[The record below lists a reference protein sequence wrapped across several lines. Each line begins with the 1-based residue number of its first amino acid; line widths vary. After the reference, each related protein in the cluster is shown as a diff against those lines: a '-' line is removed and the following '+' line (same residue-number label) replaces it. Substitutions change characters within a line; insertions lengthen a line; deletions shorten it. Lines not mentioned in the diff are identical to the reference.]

1 MAPKCPKSII
11 ASLTALLAKANDAA
25 GPGEIL
31 SICLRR
37 GRWRAKVQFGK
48 AGTLANRLPF
58 WYSFVD
64 GEWHYA

>member
-1 MAPKCPKSII
+1 MNPKCPESIVKS
-11 ASLTALLAKANDAA
+11 LETKLAQAHDAA

-37 GRWRAKVQFGK
+37 GRWRAQVQFGK
-48 AGTLANRLPF
+48 AETPANRLPF